1 MLCYKKIK
9 DRGLKV
15 GRKDFNVM

>member
-1 MLCYKKIK
+1 MVRMV

-15 GRKDFNVM
+15 GSNQRL